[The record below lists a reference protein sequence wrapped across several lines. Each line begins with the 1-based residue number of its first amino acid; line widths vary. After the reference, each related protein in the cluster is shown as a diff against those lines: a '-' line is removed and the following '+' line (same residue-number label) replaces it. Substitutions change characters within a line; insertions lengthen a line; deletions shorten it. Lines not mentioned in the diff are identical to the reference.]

1 VVSFPGRTICLHR
14 EAHEAYIYGRSAMG
28 LLILTPRLTF
38 VYFFTMQ
45 LPSIPFCFLR

>member
-1 VVSFPGRTICLHR
+1 MVSFPGRTICLHR

-28 LLILTPRLTF
+28 LLTPRLTF